1 MPNSPLPQP
10 RASLSPLLKWSGGKR
25 SEIPFIKSAYPNGIR
40 RVIEPF
46 SGGAA
51 VSFDL
56 NPDRIV
62 LNDLSAGLVEFYRVM
77 KGPAGRTDML
87 ASLTVL
93 DQVRKR
99 IRASVA
105 SLSKKDLDLV
115 FASPDAWV
123 EKSCQAWL
131 VGVPASL
138 APSVKKDLVAQAHQ
152 KTVDKIPKLEKKTGV
167 VFDEGF
173 RRKHLETGLQ
183 AGLYTAM
190 RRIYNAQLPQ
200 VDGAWSTAAWWF
212 VRSLCYSGMFRY
224 AKNGNY
230 NVPYGGI
237 AYNTRDF
244 SSSIKQL
251 SSPGIVDFFSRTEVN
266 ELDFEQLF
274 AKYGNFGPGDFIFVD
289 PPYDSA
295 FSQYNP
301 EMDFA
306 RADQERLASVLKNT
320 KAPWMLVIK
329 NTPFIL
335 SLYQDEGLHRGVFG
349 KTYQANFRNRHDR
362 AVQHLVVTNY
372 PFAYTK
378 PGALGIFPEK

>member
-1 MPNSPLPQP
+1 MPNSPLPHP

-25 SEIPFIKSAYPNGIR
+25 SEIPFIKSAYPKAIT

-56 NPDRIV
+56 NPDAIV
-62 LNDLSAGLVEFYRVM
+62 LNDLSSGLVEFYRTM
-77 KGPAGRTDML
+77 KDPSRRTGL
-87 ASLTVL
+87 LSGLTVL
-93 DQVRKR
+93 DQVRKL
-99 IRASVA
+99 IKASVA
-105 SLSKKDLDLV
+105 GLSKQDLDMV

-123 EKSCQAWL
+123 EKSCHAWL
-131 VGVPASL
+131 AGVPAPI
-138 APSVKKDLVAQAHQ
+138 APTVQKDLVDQAHQ

-167 VFDEGF
+167 VFDEEF

-190 RRIYNAQLPQ
+190 RRIYNAQVPG
-200 VDGAWSTAAWWF
+200 VSPAWETAAWWF

-237 AYNTRDF
+237 GYNTRDF

-251 SSPGIVDFFSRTEVN
+251 SSPGIVDFFARTEVN

-274 AKYGNFGPGDFIFVD
+274 IKHDYFGPGDFIFVD

-306 RADQERLASVLKNT
+306 HADQERLAKVLSNT
-320 KAPWMLVIK
+320 HAPWMLVIK

-335 SLYQDEGLHRGVFG
+335 SLYQWQGLHRGVFG
-349 KTYQANFRNRHDR
+349 KTYQANFRNRHER
-362 AVQHLVVTNY
+362 AVEHLVVTNY
-372 PFAYTK
+372 PFDYAR
-378 PGALGIFPEK
+378 PGKIGILPEV